1 MLSLL
6 LLNMHPIFMLLGLF
20 VFFKITVSTYYFPNL
35 LDSTFA
41 ASIPRRAAP
50 ARWNFNREDLRA
62 KLITGTTALGQSGLL
77 DVCLASLACEPH
89 LSTLVGTGLW
99 GTRLFLLSST
109 KYHTVISSLT
119 QVVGFFYPGLVTKL
133 ICTEERFPTDKM
145 PARGFYKRLLL
156 WNRFWIKRTFA
167 LCLDN
172 SNVGLRGFSEQAW
185 SSVLV
190 LRIKRHDDIQKECG
204 DGGEM
209 FSTTKS
215 GLRQGVGRDQ
225 MYREQETQVSQESP
239 GKSPPLFF
247 QFAGQRQRMPFLQDS
262 TGILL
267 CDCLQS
273 TARLLYTLGIIKN
286 REGCFGPEAISKVFQ
301 QSWQTLKH
309 DRVSEIHQNV
319 TPSLFW
325 GGGGVVHRYQ
335 AV

>member
-1 MLSLL
+1 
-6 LLNMHPIFMLLGLF
+6 
-20 VFFKITVSTYYFPNL
+20 
-35 LDSTFA
+35 
-41 ASIPRRAAP
+41 
-50 ARWNFNREDLRA
+50 
-62 KLITGTTALGQSGLL
+62 
-77 DVCLASLACEPH
+77 
-89 LSTLVGTGLW
+89 
-99 GTRLFLLSST
+99 
-109 KYHTVISSLT
+109 
-119 QVVGFFYPGLVTKL
+119 
-133 ICTEERFPTDKM
+133 M
-145 PARGFYKRLLL
+145 PVRGFYKRFLL
-156 WNRFWIKRTFA
+156 WNRFWIKCTFA

-190 LRIKRHDDIQKECG
+190 LRIKRHDDIQKECA

-267 CDCLQS
+267 YDCLQS
-273 TARLLYTLGIIKN
+273 TARLLYMLGIIKN

-309 DRVSEIHQNV
+309 DRVSEIHQNLM
-319 TPSLFW
+319 PSLW
-325 GGGGVVHRYQ
+325 GGGVVHRYH